1 MHEFTP
7 EVEALAKEVLAYSLE
22 RLKSDPPLDGPR
34 TAEDLFNEVGNT
46 ITAKGLG
53 GAKALEVFTEVL
65 AKACISTDHP
75 RNLAFIP
82 SAPSEFANLF
92 DLVVGASAL
101 YGGSWQEGA
110 GAVFAENQALRW
122 LSDLAGLPESAGG
135 VFVQGGT
142 IGNLSALVVARA
154 EARKKYPDTT
164 RFAVAC
170 SAEAHSSIAG
180 AASVMD
186 VDVLKIETDAN
197 GKLQGEAVG
206 AAIDQWDISRTNQE
220 SVREFFRAAPGG
232 VRTTEAFLATGRYP
246 SLDLDRAEGVIRSAT
261 TPFSKDGGL
270 AVLTGNLAIDGCIV
284 KTAGVDDSILVFSG
298 PARVFESQNAAV
310 NAILAKE
317 IKPGDVLVIRYEG
330 PKGGPGMQEMLY
342 PTSYLKSMGLG
353 KACALVTD
361 GRFSG
366 GTSGLSIGHVS
377 PEAAGGGVIGLV
389 HEGDMV
395 DIDIPKRSISL
406 RVSDAV
412 LATRRAAQD
421 AAGWKPAKTRSRK
434 VSTALKA
441 YALFASSA
449 DKGAVRVLVASP
461 AARRL
466 LVMRA
471 DVDPSYRT
479 PKRRDGQ

>member
-53 GAKALEVFTEVL
+53 GQKALEVFTEVL

-122 LSDLAGLPESAGG
+122 LSDMAGLPKSAGG

-154 EARKKYPDTT
+154 EARKKFPNVK

-180 AASVMD
+180 AANVMD
-186 VDVLKIETDAN
+186 VDVLKIATDAD
-197 GKLQGEAVG
+197 GKLQGGAVG
-206 AAIDQWDISRTNQE
+206 AAIDELQASGEVRVFAVVATSGTTNLGIIDNLE
-220 SVREFFRAAPGG
+220 SVGKAAH
-232 VRTTEAFLATGRYP
+232 
-246 SLDLDRAEGVIRSAT
+246 DRGIWFHV
-261 TPFSKDGGL
+261 DGAYGL
-270 AVLTGNLAIDGCIV
+270 AALCAPSVRPLFNGVEAADSFIV
-284 KTAGVDDSILVFSG
+284 DPHKWLFAPFD
-298 PARVFESQNAAV
+298 
-310 NAILAKE
+310 
-317 IKPGDVLVIRYEG
+317 
-330 PKGGPGMQEMLY
+330 
-342 PTSYLKSMGLG
+342 
-353 KACALVTD
+353 ACALVYRNPKLAKDVHTQHASYLETLQD
-361 GRFSG
+361 ESWNPSDYAIHLTRRVRGLPFWFSLAAHG
-366 GTSGLSIGHVS
+366 VDAYSEAVEHSLTVAKQAAELVRKHLNLELLREPELSIVAFTRKGWVKADYQKWS
-377 PEAAGGGVIGLV
+377 DKLLADQIGF
-389 HEGDMV
+389 
-395 DIDIPKRSISL
+395 IPPSSHDGQPIL
-406 RVSDAV
+406 RFAIVNPWTKVSDIETI
-412 LATRRAAQD
+412 LQT
-421 AAGWKPAKTRSRK
+421 
-434 VSTALKA
+434 L
-441 YALFASSA
+441 
-449 DKGAVRVLVASP
+449 
-461 AARRL
+461 
-466 LVMRA
+466 
-471 DVDPSYRT
+471 
-479 PKRRDGQ
+479 